1 MYVWI
6 LLFIEM
12 ILRVFRTRITK
23 ATYLTSSVDDR
34 EVVLIDDVI
43 NTGRTIKTAL
53 GALHY

>member
-1 MYVWI
+1 
-6 LLFIEM
+6 M